1 MEEKPELF
9 FEVLSCNIDWEIDYE
24 SLIFGCKAKIKVR
37 VGNKI
42 KLGYS
47 TSKDGQIYAFD
58 IALKNILQEFYP
70 EILKIKLTDYK
81 AEIIEKEKGKGT
93 ASYIKVRI
101 EVEIEDT
108 EEKIITESVGAD
120 LVAASIE
127 ALSQAYNLSLQK
139 IFNRSETVIV

>member
-1 MEEKPELF
+1 MEEKQELF

-24 SLIFGCKAKIKVR
+24 SMIFGCKAKIKVKID
-37 VGNKI
+37 NKI

-58 IALKNILQEFYP
+58 MALKNILQEFYP
-70 EILKIKLTDYK
+70 EILKIKVTDYR
-81 AEIIEKEKGKGT
+81 AEIMEKEKKKGT
-93 ASYIKVRI
+93 ASYIKVKI

-108 EEKIITESVGAD
+108 GEKITMESVGAD
-120 LVAASIE
+120 LVAVSIE

-139 IFNRSETVIV
+139 IFSRNQTVIV

>member
-24 SLIFGCKAKIKVR
+24 SMIFGCKAKIKVKID
-37 VGNKI
+37 NKI

-58 IALKNILQEFYP
+58 MALKNILQEFYP
-70 EILKIKLTDYK
+70 EILKIKVTDYR
-81 AEIIEKEKGKGT
+81 AEIMEKEKRKGT
-93 ASYIKVRI
+93 ASYIKVKI

-108 EEKIITESVGAD
+108 GEKITMESVGAD
-120 LVAASIE
+120 LVAVSIE

-139 IFNRSETVIV
+139 IFSRNQTVIV

>member
-1 MEEKPELF
+1 MEEKPELS
-9 FEVLSCNIDWEIDYE
+9 FELLSCNIDWEIDYE
-24 SLIFGCKAKIKVR
+24 SMIFGCKAKIKVKID
-37 VGNKI
+37 NKI

-58 IALKNILQEFYP
+58 MALKNILQEFYP

-81 AEIIEKEKGKGT
+81 AEIIEKEKRKGT

-108 EEKIITESVGAD
+108 GEKIVTESVGAD
-120 LVAASIE
+120 LVASSIE

-139 IFNRSETVIV
+139 IFSRNQTVIV